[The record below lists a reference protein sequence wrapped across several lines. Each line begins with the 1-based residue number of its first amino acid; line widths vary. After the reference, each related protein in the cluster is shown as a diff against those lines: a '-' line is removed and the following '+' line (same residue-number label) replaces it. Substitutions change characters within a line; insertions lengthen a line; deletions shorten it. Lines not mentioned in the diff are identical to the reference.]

1 MVQFFNTKVEKKIEK
16 NGKKKMKIEGQSYK
30 TIWFE
35 NNLVKIIDQTKLP
48 HRFVI
53 KDLKTVKDS
62 INAIK
67 TMEVRGA
74 PLIGAT
80 AAYGLVLSIIEDND
94 LSFLKKSS
102 EELIA
107 SRPTAI
113 NLKWAVERMMK
124 KLTGINEKDIL
135 KVALEEAKAIKEE
148 DEEFCK
154 KIGLNVLQIIEEI
167 SNKKKDIVNI
177 LTHCNAGWLATIDW
191 GTATSPIYHAH
202 QKGIK
207 VHVWVD
213 ETRPRNQGANLTSY
227 ELNEEGISNT
237 VITDN
242 AGGILMQRGQVDM
255 CIVGTDRTLS
265 NGDVCNKIGTYL
277 KALSAKDNNVPFY
290 VALPSS
296 TIDWSIKDHKQ
307 IPIEE
312 RNSEE
317 LSYVEGIDE
326 NNEIKKVRIY
336 PQKSKSLNL
345 AFDVTPAKLVT
356 GLITE
361 KGICEASEKGLKGL
375 FK

>member
-1 MVQFFNTKVEKKIEK
+1 
-16 NGKKKMKIEGQSYK
+16 MKIEGKEYR
-30 TIWFE
+30 TIWFDE
-35 NNLVKIIDQTKLP
+35 QNQVVKIIDQTKLP
-48 HRFVI
+48 HQFII
-53 KDLKTVKDS
+53 KDLKTVKDA

-67 TMEVRGA
+67 VMEVRGA
-74 PLIGAT
+74 PLIGGT
-80 AAYGLVLSIIEDND
+80 AAYGIVLAIMEKND
-94 LSFLKKSS
+94 PNFIKKSS
-102 EELIA
+102 EELIQ

-113 NLKWAVERMMK
+113 NLKWAVDRMMK
-124 KLTGINEKDIL
+124 KLSGVNNNELL
-135 KVALEEAKAIKEE
+135 KVALEEAKAIVEE
-148 DEEFCK
+148 DVAFCK
-154 KIGLNVLQIIEEI
+154 SIGENGLKIIQEI
-167 SNKKKDIVNI
+167 ASKKKDTVNI

-227 ELNEEGISNT
+227 ELNEEGIPNT
-237 VITDN
+237 IITDN

-277 KALSAKDNNVPFY
+277 NALAAKDNIDPFY

-296 TIDWSIKDHKQ
+296 TIDWNIKDYKE

-317 LSYVEGIDE
+317 LSHVEGLDE
-326 NNEIKKVRIY
+326 NNKVKKVRIY
-336 PQKSKSLNL
+336 PNKSKAMNL
-345 AFDVTPAKLVT
+345 AFDVTPAKYVT

-361 KGICEASEKGLKGL
+361 KGICEASKEGLKKL

>member
-1 MVQFFNTKVEKKIEK
+1 
-16 NGKKKMKIEGQSYK
+16 MKIEGKEYR

-35 NNLVKIIDQTKLP
+35 NNTVKIIDQTKLP
-48 HRFVI
+48 HQFII

-67 TMEVRGA
+67 IMEVRGA

-80 AAYGLVLSIIEDND
+80 AAYGLVLAILENND
-94 LSFLKKSS
+94 QSFLKKSAND
-102 EELIA
+102 LIN

-113 NLKWAVERMMK
+113 NLKWAVDRMMK
-124 KLTGINEKDIL
+124 KLSGVNSNENLNI
-135 KVALEEAKAIKEE
+135 ALNESKKICEE
-148 DEEFCK
+148 DVKFCEN
-154 KIGLNVLQIIEEI
+154 IGLNGLKIIEEI
-167 SNKKKDIVNI
+167 YNKKKDTVNI
-177 LTHCNAGWLATIDW
+177 LTHCNAGWLATINW

-202 QKGIK
+202 KKGIP
-207 VHVWVD
+207 VHIWAD

-227 ELNEEGISNT
+227 ELNEENISNT
-237 VITDN
+237 IIADN
-242 AGGILMQRGQVDM
+242 TGGILMQRGEVDM
-255 CIVGTDRTLS
+255 CIVGTDRTLA

-277 KALSAKDNNVPFY
+277 KALAAKDNNVPFY

-296 TIDWSIKDHKQ
+296 TIDWDIKNYKD

-317 LSYVEGIDE
+317 LSHIEGLDE
-326 NNEIKKVRIY
+326 NGKVKKIQIY
-336 PQKSKSLNL
+336 PKKSKAMNL
-345 AFDVTPAKLVT
+345 AFDVTPAKYVT

-361 KGICEASEKGLKGL
+361 KGVCEASSEGLKKL

>member
-1 MVQFFNTKVEKKIEK
+1 
-16 NGKKKMKIEGQSYK
+16 MKIKNKEYR

-35 NNLVKIIDQTKLP
+35 DKSNLVKIIDQTKLP
-48 HRFVI
+48 HQFVI
-53 KDLKTVKDS
+53 KDLKNYHDTID
-62 INAIK
+62 AIK
-67 TMEVRGA
+67 NMEVRGA

-80 AAYGLVLSIIEDND
+80 AAYGIVLSIIEKND

-113 NLKWAVERMMK
+113 NLKWAVDRMLK
-124 KLTGINEKDIL
+124 KLSGVNDKDIF
-135 KVALEEAKAIKEE
+135 KIALNEAKAIVEE
-148 DEEFCK
+148 DVGFCK
-154 KIGLNVLQIIEEI
+154 DIGLNGLNIIEKI
-167 SNKKKDIVNI
+167 ANKKRNTVNI

-191 GTATSPIYHAH
+191 GTATSPIYQAH

-227 ELNEEGISNT
+227 ELNEEGIPNT
-237 VITDN
+237 IITDN

-296 TIDWSIKDHKQ
+296 TIDWSIKNHKQ

-317 LSYVEGIDE
+317 LSHVEGVDE
-326 NNEIKKVRIY
+326 DNEIKKVRIY

-361 KGICEASEKGLKGL
+361 KGVCEASEKGLKGL

>member
-1 MVQFFNTKVEKKIEK
+1 
-16 NGKKKMKIEGQSYK
+16 MKIKGKPYR

-35 NNLVKIIDQTKLP
+35 NNIVKIIDQTKLP
-48 HRFVI
+48 HQFII
-53 KDLKTVKDS
+53 KNLKNVNDA

-80 AAYGLVLSIIEDND
+80 AAYGLVLSIMEKND
-94 LSFLKKSS
+94 LLFLKKAS
-102 EELIA
+102 EDLIA

-113 NLKWAVERMMK
+113 NLKWAIDRMMK
-124 KLTGINEKDIL
+124 KLSRVNSNEIL
-135 KVALEEAKAIKEE
+135 KIAIQEAKAIVEE
-148 DEEFCK
+148 DVNFCK
-154 KIGLNVLQIIEEI
+154 MIGLNGLKLIEEI
-167 SNKKKDIVNI
+167 ATQKKDTVNI

-202 QKGIK
+202 NKGIK
-207 VHVWVD
+207 VHVWAD

-227 ELNEEGISNT
+227 ELNEEGIPNT
-237 VITDN
+237 IIADN
-242 AGGILMQRGQVDM
+242 TGGILMQRGQVDM

-277 KALSAKDNNVPFY
+277 KALAAKDNNIPFY

-296 TIDWSIKDHKQ
+296 TIDWNIKDHRK

-317 LSYVEGIDE
+317 LSHVEGLDKD
-326 NNEIKKVRIY
+326 NKLQKVLIY
-336 PQKSKSLNL
+336 PQKSEAKNL
-345 AFDVTPAKLVT
+345 AFDVTPAKYVT

-361 KGICEASEKGLKGL
+361 KGICEASEQGLKSL
-375 FK
+375 FR